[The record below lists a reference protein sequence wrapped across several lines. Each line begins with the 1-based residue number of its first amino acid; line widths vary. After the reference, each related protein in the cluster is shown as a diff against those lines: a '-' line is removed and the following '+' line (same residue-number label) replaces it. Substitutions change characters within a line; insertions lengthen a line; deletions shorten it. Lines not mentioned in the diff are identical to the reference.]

1 MSEIERRKAANE
13 AVFRNVNERIELLQ
27 HSFAVAEREPLQM
40 ICECDRL
47 DCMERVTVPSTPTS
61 RSDPQPDQFIVSTGH
76 EDEAVEEVVNVT
88 AAYTI
93 VRKKA
98 GDPREVAVET
108 DPRILLVHV
117 EQVAPRV

>member
-13 AVFRNVNERIELLQ
+13 AVFRNVNERIKALQ

-47 DCMERVTVPSTPTS
+47 DCMERLAVGVEAYELI
-61 RSDPQPDQFIVSTGH
+61 RSYPDQFIVSPGH
-76 EDEAVEEVVNVT
+76 EDAQVEDVIT
-88 AAYTI
+88 ATSGYLV

-98 GDPREVAVET
+98 GDPRDVAVET
-108 DPRILLVHV
+108 DPRT
-117 EQVAPRV
+117 